1 MFALQVL
8 LVRIAPLQAAL
19 QSSWVQCGT
28 VGHVDRLDFETSIG
42 THRAPASPD
51 RISLTSSSRI
61 MELVGSKEC
70 SLESLQAG
78 ILQMK
83 QTFNLL
89 GLRGQQARTHGK
101 CPVQAVSVGSMLA
114 GTTGHHSKQPK
125 LGTLNKEPPTAL
137 SFLLV
142 FVLPAVCGEGVQPP
156 KVSTNM
162 DWKLK
167 ATHCVVS

>member
-8 LVRIAPLQAAL
+8 LVRIAPLQAVL

-28 VGHVDRLDFETSIG
+28 VGNVDRLDFDTAIG
-42 THRAPASPD
+42 RHRAPAIPD
-51 RISLTSSSRI
+51 RISLISSSI
-61 MELVGSKEC
+61 LMELVGSKEC

-78 ILQMK
+78 ILQMR

-101 CPVQAVSVGSMLA
+101 CPVQAVLVGSMLA

-125 LGTLNKEPPTAL
+125 LETLTWSPQQPFPFYSLFPFYSYTCSMWGRRAAPK
-137 SFLLV
+137 SFY
-142 FVLPAVCGEGVQPP
+142 
-156 KVSTNM
+156 
-162 DWKLK
+162 
-167 ATHCVVS
+167 